1 MTEAL
6 VIIDMLNDFVRS
18 GAPLEVPRARKILK
32 PLEKRLKKARK
43 KGMPVVFVSDA
54 HAPDDPEFSKMG
66 WPVHAVRGTEGA
78 QVVDELAPET
88 GEPVIEKT
96 TYSGFF
102 RTDLDTVLN
111 RLGVD
116 QLILTGCVTNIC
128 IQYTAADAV
137 MHGYRVT
144 VPADCV
150 ADLDPEQG
158 EHALEQMEHVLGVHV
173 DRSKVNKSGRFMI

>member
-1 MTEAL
+1 MSEAL

-18 GAPLEVPRARKILK
+18 GAPLEVPGAGKILK
-32 PLEKRLKKARK
+32 PLEKRLKRARK
-43 KGMPVVFVSDA
+43 KGVPVLFVCDA

-66 WPVHAVRGTEGA
+66 WPAHAVRGTEGA
-78 QVVDELAPET
+78 RIVDELTPESN
-88 GEPVIEKT
+88 EPVIEKT

-102 RTDLDTVLN
+102 RTDLDATLK

-116 QLILTGCVTNIC
+116 HLVLTGCVTNIC

-144 VPADCV
+144 VPEECV
-150 ADLDPEQG
+150 ADLDPDQG
-158 EHALEQMEHVLGVHV
+158 RHALEQMEHVLGVHV
-173 DRSKVNKSGRFMI
+173 ERK

>member
-1 MTEAL
+1 MSEAL

-32 PLEKRLKKARK
+32 PLEKRLARARRD
-43 KGMPVVFVSDA
+43 GVPVIFVCDA
-54 HAPDDPEFSKMG
+54 HAEDDPEFKKMG
-66 WPVHAVRGTEGA
+66 WPPHAVKGTEGA
-78 QVVDELAPET
+78 RVVQDLAPEE

-102 RTDLDTVLN
+102 RTDLDATLN

-116 QLILTGCVTNIC
+116 HLILTGCVTNIC

-137 MHGYRVT
+137 MHGYKVT
-144 VPADCV
+144 VPVDCV
-150 ADLDPEQG
+150 ADLNPEEG
-158 EHALEQMEHVLGVHV
+158 EHALEQMEHILGVHV
-173 DRSKVNKSGRFMI
+173 ERGK